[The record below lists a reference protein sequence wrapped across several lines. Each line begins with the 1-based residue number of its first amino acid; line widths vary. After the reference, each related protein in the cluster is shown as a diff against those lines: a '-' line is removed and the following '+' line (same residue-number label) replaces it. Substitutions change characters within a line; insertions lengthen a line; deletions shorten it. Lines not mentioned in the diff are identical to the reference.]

1 MSLATRRSFQ
11 HRCFIE
17 TGEPDSLSASTLGKL
32 SSPQH
37 TLHRKH
43 SLEGPGDI
51 FHRGRGKRK
60 IFFLHYSLESVE
72 RGVSQTPRMLQTDA
86 EGRAQVKGC
95 SRATYS
101 AAGHT
106 AGNVMQVQQVRTGD
120 HAGGQGGGGQQQEA
134 QEKLNVLSPLDVFS
148 ISENPSEVKSLG
160 CVFTSVC

>member
-1 MSLATRRSFQ
+1 
-11 HRCFIE
+11 
-17 TGEPDSLSASTLGKL
+17 
-32 SSPQH
+32 
-37 TLHRKH
+37 
-43 SLEGPGDI
+43 
-51 FHRGRGKRK
+51 
-60 IFFLHYSLESVE
+60 
-72 RGVSQTPRMLQTDA
+72 MLQTDA

-106 AGNVMQVQQVRTGD
+106 GGNVMQVQQVRTGAGD
-120 HAGGQGGGGQQQEA
+120 QAGGQGGGGQGGGGQQQEA